1 MYTLA
6 YLPFQLGNQEAFYID
21 EEQSNNAI
29 PQSDFFCFLCL
40 FFLLVGLF
48 VVFNGVKLLA
58 YAAVFSGEG
67 NLRYEVVHTYML

>member
-1 MYTLA
+1 MQYPNL
-6 YLPFQLGNQEAFYID
+6 I
-21 EEQSNNAI
+21 
-29 PQSDFFCFLCL
+29 FFASFVC